1 MGERTPPKTD
11 GFWISFR
18 PISMRQE
25 KAPQGIGHEST
36 RAAAD
41 VVVTRDWRVYRF
53 ERLSNRALA
62 AVGGKC
68 RCGPL
73 GRRKFKIM
81 VHRSVEKRPQH
92 CSTAVGCGTTLRN
105 VGAAAGIEVQAIR
118 CGTFLRR
125 DCKRTKGIPKTMGL
139 WRRFCILLPPWAK
152 GCRAG
157 ARNIPAVG
165 MKEKRCGPSRTPAP
179 TGCENGATAGQT
191 EGQTPAP
198 TRCMTGTAVGQMR
211 DERGMMEGTELREK
225 KK

>member
-1 MGERTPPKTD
+1 MPAPSRQTLRVGAGHFWPQRPAAQTLSVPPAAPFLSAAKEMGERTPPKTN

-41 VVVTRDWRVYRF
+41 VVVTRDGRVYRF

-73 GRRKFKIM
+73 GRRFFILGE
-81 VHRSVEKRPQH
+81 HSAAAR
-92 CSTAVGCGTTLRN
+92 G

-118 CGTFLRR
+118 WGTFLRR
-125 DCKRTKGIPKTMGL
+125 DCKRTKGILKTMGL
-139 WRRFCILLPPWAK
+139 WRRFCILLPP
-152 GCRAG
+152 
-157 ARNIPAVG
+157 
-165 MKEKRCGPSRTPAP
+165 
-179 TGCENGATAGQT
+179 
-191 EGQTPAP
+191 
-198 TRCMTGTAVGQMR
+198 
-211 DERGMMEGTELREK
+211 
-225 KK
+225 